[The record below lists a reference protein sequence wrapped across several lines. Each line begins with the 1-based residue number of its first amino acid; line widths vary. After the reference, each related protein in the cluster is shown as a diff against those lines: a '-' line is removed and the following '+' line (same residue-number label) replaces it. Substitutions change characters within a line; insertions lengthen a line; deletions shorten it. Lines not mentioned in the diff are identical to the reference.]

1 MRPRT
6 LLLLL
11 SGAAAC
17 APGAIGE
24 PAHDG
29 HGPEVTVTGP
39 RVMTEFPLDEGHY
52 VSPLL
57 ELEEP
62 GTRVAL
68 MLTLAESGHPTPI
81 EVRAQG
87 ADGPGPWIPLVT
99 IFHEEELSVARAD
112 LPEAANAVQ
121 IRVPANEAERIAV
134 LTYSASTPD
143 PATLGDAASVDT
155 TSRGLSPD
163 LAAAGILP
171 RSAWGARPRRCFS
184 NDRPKERMAIHHTA
198 SARTSRGAYEP
209 LLRQTQAYHM
219 DGRGYC
225 DVGYHF
231 FVTAD
236 GRVWEARD
244 VSAVG
249 GHSGNYN
256 GGNIGIVLV
265 GCFDSSSACNG
276 LGGAEPP
283 NAIVQG
289 TAHAVAVLANRFGIP
304 INADRIKGH
313 GQQPY
318 QQTACPGDRMR
329 ARLEEM
335 RALARG
341 GSQPP
346 TQPPTQPP
354 VQPPTAGCGALGVN
368 AGLVPNQGVTSCGG
382 GYTFVHQGDGNVVL
396 YNNFTGR
403 ALWNTATHGRDTDLL
418 VMQGD
423 GNLVLYGPGGRALWS
438 TGTHGNPGATLAVQ
452 DDGNVVI
459 YTPGGRPI
467 FATGTHGR

>member
-1 MRPRT
+1 MRQR
-6 LLLLL
+6 LLFPWWLL
-11 SGAAAC
+11 AAAC
-17 APGAIGE
+17 TGAIGE
-24 PAHDG
+24 PADDG

-39 RVMTEFPLDEGHY
+39 RVMAEFPLDRGYY
-52 VSPLL
+52 VSPPLVL
-57 ELEEP
+57 DEP

-68 MLTLAESGHPTPI
+68 MLTLAETGAPTPI
-81 EVRAQG
+81 EVRASNEGVPG
-87 ADGPGPWIPLVT
+87 AWRPLET
-99 IFHEEELSVARAD
+99 IFQEEELSVARVD
-112 LPEAANAVQ
+112 LDGPTSVVQ
-121 IRVPANEAERIAV
+121 IRVPADQAERIAV

-143 PATLGDAASVDT
+143 PATLGDPPSVDT
-155 TSRGLSPD
+155 TKSGLSAD

-184 NDRPKERMAIHHTA
+184 TDRAKERMAIHHTA

-244 VSAVG
+244 LSSVG

-265 GCFDSSSACNG
+265 GCFDSSAACNG

-283 NAIVQG
+283 AAILDG
-289 TAHAVAVLANRFGIP
+289 TAHAVGVLARKFGIP
-304 INADRIKGH
+304 IDGDRIKGH
-313 GQQPY
+313 GQQPF

-329 ARLEEM
+329 AHLEEV
-335 RALARG
+335 RAMARG
-341 GSQPP
+341 GAPNNP
-346 TQPPTQPP
+346 EPP
-354 VQPPTAGCGALGVN
+354 VQPPQNPPDPAGCGALGVN
-368 AGLVPNQGVTSCGG
+368 GALGPNQSVTSCGG

-403 ALWNTATHGRDTDLL
+403 AVWSTGTHGRATETL

-423 GNLVLYGPGGRALWS
+423 GNLVLYGPGGALWH
-438 TGTHGNPGATLAVQ
+438 TGTHGNPGAHLAVQ
-452 DDGNVVI
+452 SDGNVVI
-459 YTPGGRPI
+459 YTAGGRPI
-467 FATGTHGR
+467 FATHTVGR